1 VTTLANSPGR
11 EPACI
16 AVAAAAITPDA
27 GPDITVA
34 TACSVTMP
42 AETVPPLPCM
52 TSSSRAK
59 PRPASSFC
67 RRSM

>member
-1 VTTLANSPGR
+1 V

-16 AVAAAAITPDA
+16 AVAAAAITPEA

-59 PRPASSFC
+59 PRPSSSFC
-67 RRSM
+67 SRSM

>member
-1 VTTLANSPGR
+1 MTTLANSPGR
-11 EPACI
+11 DPACI

-34 TACSVTMP
+34 TACSVTTD
-42 AETVPPLPCM
+42 ADTVPPLPCI

-59 PRPASSFC
+59 PRRASSFC
-67 RRSM
+67 SRSR